1 MEANR
6 ILRGDALAVLRTL
19 PDGCVNCC
27 VTSPPYFGLRDYGV
41 DGQIGLEETPEA
53 YTVRLTGVFREVR
66 RVLVKDGTLWIV
78 IADSYAGSGKGR
90 NVDGRHC
97 IDGSKSGS
105 YREQTDGI
113 IGKQRAGCKTKDML
127 GIPWMLAFAL
137 RDDGWYLRSDIIWH
151 KPNNMPHSVTDRPVN
166 TYEHLFLLAKTPKY
180 YFDYHA
186 LEVPTSEDT
195 KRRVKRGF
203 NAGKYAAGAPG
214 QAPQTINQ
222 AIAPTADVPA
232 MRRGRDVWSV
242 PTAPYKGAHFAA
254 YPLELVKPCI
264 LAGCPEG
271 GIVIDPFFGSGTTGA
286 AALALGRR
294 YLGIELNPE
303 YITLAGE
310 RLEQCKSLETPR
322 GMEQSGRGAV
332 FIEGGENTGEG

>member
-6 ILRGDALAVLRTL
+6 ILCGDALEVLRTL

-27 VTSPPYFGLRDYGV
+27 ITSPPYFGLRDYGV

-53 YTVRLTGVFREVR
+53 YIARLTEVFREVR
-66 RVLVKDGTLWIV
+66 RIMVPDGTLWIV

-90 NVDGRHC
+90 NKDGRHSV
-97 IDGSKSGS
+97 DGSKSGS
-105 YREQTDGI
+105 YRGQTDGV
-113 IGKQRAGCKTKDML
+113 IGKQRTGCKAKDML
-127 GIPWMLAFAL
+127 GIPWLLAFAL

-151 KPNNMPHSVTDRPVN
+151 KPNAMPHSVTDRPVN
-166 TYEHLFLLAKTPKY
+166 TYEHLFLLVKSPKY

-195 KRRVKRGF
+195 KKRMGRNF
-203 NAGKYAAGAPG
+203 NPGKYADGAPG
-214 QAPQTINQ
+214 QSAQTINRISGP
-222 AIAPTADVPA
+222 AANVPA

-254 YPLELVKPCI
+254 FPLELVKPCI
-264 LAGCPEG
+264 LAGCPEN

-303 YITLAGE
+303 YIRLAE
-310 RLEQCKSLETPR
+310 KRLE
-322 GMEQSGRGAV
+322 AV
-332 FIEGGENTGEG
+332 P

>member
-1 MEANR
+1 MVEANR
-6 ILRGDALAVLRTL
+6 IICGDVLVVLRTL
-19 PDGCVNCC
+19 PDGCFNCC
-27 VTSPPYFGLRDYGV
+27 VTSPPHYGLRDYGV
-41 DGQIGLEETPEA
+41 DGQIGLERTREE
-53 YTVRLTGVFREVR
+53 YVSRLVTVFREVR
-66 RVLVKDGTLWIV
+66 RVLMPDGTLWIV
-78 IADSYAGSGKGR
+78 IADSYVGSGKGK
-90 NVDGRHC
+90 
-97 IDGSKSGS
+97 DGSGVGRRYSYETGNRALSVPNVWSG
-105 YREQTDGI
+105 I
-113 IGKQRAGCKTKDML
+113 KPKDML

-151 KPNNMPHSVTDRPVN
+151 KPNAMPHSVTDRPVD
-166 TYEHLFLLAKTPKY
+166 TYEHLFLLAKSPKY

-186 LEVPTSEDT
+186 LEVPTSDDT

-203 NAGKYAAGAPG
+203 NPSKYAAGAPG

-222 AIAPTADVPA
+222 AIGPTADVLA

-254 YPLELVKPCI
+254 FPLELVKPCI
-264 LAGCPEG
+264 LAGCPEN

-303 YITLAGE
+303 YIRLAE
-310 RLEQCKSLETPR
+310 KRLE
-322 GMEQSGRGAV
+322 AV
-332 FIEGGENTGEG
+332 P